1 MWRLAIRWF
10 SNQSAS
16 KDQARQMLEE
26 FNNSIFELR
35 TILDWQNK
43 IMYSKVPVILQ
54 CYAEWSNP
62 CIKLRTIL
70 EKSAAEAQGK
80 WVFAKLNIDDLPT
93 LASALNVNLVPTL
106 YLINRGNSI
115 HKLEGLPDDETLEN
129 FMTDVKLLSGLT
141 TDEDLLKGLLNA
153 AHDFLESKEYENAIA
168 AYEEALK
175 HEKWREKYEATCL
188 AGLAKA
194 HYLKSNFQVAQDYV
208 DKLTK
213 NRMLNLE
220 ENTELKELMVSIGKK
235 INELHSGSKYEEYQ
249 SLLNTAY
256 SEAALDQENMIHHA
270 KIAAIHFDYGY
281 PKEAIEKSFQIIE
294 AERTFKGEGHRV
306 LMEIFA
312 ELGQNHELVKE
323 ARKKLQRIHMKFYV

>member
-10 SNQSAS
+10 SNQTVAR
-16 KDQARQMLEE
+16 DQAKQMLEE
-26 FNNSIFELR
+26 FNSSIFELK

-62 CIKLRTIL
+62 CVKLKNIL

-80 WVFAKLNIDDLPT
+80 WAFAKLNIDDLPT
-93 LASALNVNLVPTL
+93 LASALNVSLVPTL

-115 HKLEGLPDDETLEN
+115 HKLEGMPDEETLQN

-141 TDEDLLKGLLNA
+141 TDEDLMKGLLDT
-153 AHDFLESKEYENAIA
+153 AHDFIETKEYDNAIS
-168 AYEEALK
+168 AYEEALR

-194 HYLKSNFQVAQDYV
+194 HYCKNNLQVADDYIN
-208 DKLTK
+208 KLTK
-213 NRMLNLE
+213 NHRLNPE
-220 ENTELKELMVSIGKK
+220 ENPELRDLISSIRNKL
-235 INELHSGSKYEEYQ
+235 NEHHSGSKLSEYQ
-249 SLLNTAY
+249 SLLQTTY
-256 SEAALDQENMIHHA
+256 SELAMDPENMTHQA

-281 PKEAIEKSFQIIE
+281 PKEAIEKAFEIME
-294 AERTFKGEGHRV
+294 LERSFKGEGHRV

-323 ARKKLQRIHMKFYV
+323 ARKKLQRLHIKYYV